1 MKGFFY
7 RLGDSIKDAGE
18 RAGHKRRW
26 FAGGVIRIGY
36 LIKGIAM
43 KERAGGKLRKI

>member
-1 MKGFFY
+1 MKWFLY
-7 RLGDSIKDAGE
+7 NLGVSIKDAGE

-26 FAGGVIRIGY
+26 FAGGVVRIGY
-36 LIKGIAM
+36 LIRDIAM